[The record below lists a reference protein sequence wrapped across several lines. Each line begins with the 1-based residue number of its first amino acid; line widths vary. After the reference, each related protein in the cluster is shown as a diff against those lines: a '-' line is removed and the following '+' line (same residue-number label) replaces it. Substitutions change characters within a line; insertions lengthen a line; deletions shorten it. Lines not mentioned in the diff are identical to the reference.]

1 MRVIPDPNGYLV
13 EVIVLKELEDLP
25 RPERATVGPASYGNE
40 MQLPMIRRG
49 VLIAAAASV
58 VLGGLGACA
67 PTINVKVEPIN
78 IYAKLDADVR
88 IRLDKEVQSAIQQ
101 NPNLF

>member
-1 MRVIPDPNGYLV
+1 MTRSWLKAAVGSSAFGAAWLAIALGGCTPTIRV
-13 EVIVLKELEDLP
+13 EV
-25 RPERATVGPASYGNE
+25 A
-40 MQLPMIRRG
+40 
-49 VLIAAAASV
+49 
-58 VLGGLGACA
+58 
-67 PTINVKVEPIN
+67 PIN